1 MQDWPGTGGAEA
13 ALRLPDGRFLIFAE
27 SAYGPRGSTQALLFD
42 HDPAEPGSP
51 PASLGYYPPQ
61 GYRITDAVWLAPGKL
76 LTLNRRAT
84 IYDGFTA
91 KLAIVDIGELE
102 PGKLFHAQ
110 EIATLR
116 PPLLADNFE
125 ALAVTREGDRHIV
138 WIASDDNHEF
148 FQRTL
153 LLKFALPGVEGA

>member
-1 MQDWPGTGGAEA
+1 M
-13 ALRLPDGRFLIFAE
+13 
-27 SAYGPRGSTQALLFD
+27 LLFD
-42 HDPAEPGSP
+42 HDPADPGAP

-61 GYRITDAVWLAPGKL
+61 GYRITDAVWLAPGML

-84 IYDGFTA
+84 IYEGFTA
-91 KLAIVDIGELE
+91 KLAIVDMGELA
-102 PGKLFHAQ
+102 PGKLLHAQ

-125 ALAVTREGDRHIV
+125 ALAVTREDNRTIIWV
-138 WIASDDNHEF
+138 ASDDNHKF

-153 LLKFALPGVEGA
+153 LLKFALGETEEE